1 MSEPLRPVASGAAAS
16 APVRSDSVPDDLVV
30 VGRVSGAYGVRGWI
44 KVVPFSDARDSV
56 LRAVPRW
63 WLRAHAGS
71 PGGGPGQ
78 ARAHEVIESRPQ
90 GSSVVAQLRGVGDRT
105 ASEALKGAEV
115 AISRAEFPAAGDG
128 EYYWIDLVGCE
139 VANPAG
145 IRLGTVIELQEYG
158 AHPVLAVRG
167 PDAVE
172 RLIPFVDR
180 HVLSVDVAGRR
191 IVADWDLDY

>member
-1 MSEPLRPVASGAAAS
+1 MSEPLNLASPAAGGSPAGA
-16 APVRSDSVPDDLVV
+16 RSGSVPADLVV
-30 VGRVSGAYGVRGWI
+30 VGRVSGAYGVRGWVKI
-44 KVVPFSDARDSV
+44 VPFSDARDSV

-63 WLRAHAGS
+63 WLRGAGQ
-71 PGGGPGQ
+71 GTVQ
-78 ARAHEVIESRPQ
+78 TVHEVVESRPQ
-90 GSSVVAQLRGVGDRT
+90 GSSVVAQLRGVVDRNG
-105 ASEALKGAEV
+105 AEALKGAEV
-115 AISRAEFPAAGDG
+115 AISRAEFPAAGAD

-145 IRLGTVIELQEYG
+145 TVLGRVTELQEYG

-167 PDAVE
+167 PDDVE

-180 HVLSVDVAGRR
+180 HVLSVDIAGRR

>member
-1 MSEPLRPVASGAAAS
+1 MPAEGDLVTPMPEPLKPAAPAVAAAT
-16 APVRSDSVPDDLVV
+16 AVARSDAMPDDLVV

-63 WLRAHAGS
+63 WL
-71 PGGGPGQ
+71 GGRQ
-78 ARAHEVIESRPQ
+78 HEVLESRPQ
-90 GSSVVAQLRGVGDRT
+90 GSSVVAQLRGVADRNG
-105 ASEALKGAEV
+105 AEALKGAEV
-115 AISRAEFPAAGDG
+115 TISRAAFPAAGAG

-139 VANPAG
+139 VVNPAG
-145 IRLGTVIELQEYG
+145 TVLGVVTELQEFG

-167 PDAVE
+167 PDDVE

-180 HVLSVDVAGRR
+180 HVLSVDLAGRR